1 MIGEHDKNVSRPSF
15 GLEVMAI
22 IQWEYSAWTVVVS
35 VLAIWIVAFLLLPR
49 THRVKKALRLLVIFL
64 SVMALTALLLY
75 LVVRMRS

>member
-1 MIGEHDKNVSRPSF
+1 
-15 GLEVMAI
+15 MAI

-35 VLAIWIVAFLLLPR
+35 VLASWIVAFLLLPR
-49 THRVKKALRLLVIFL
+49 TQRVKKALRLLVILL